1 MMFDPMIQ
9 PRTEPHE
16 RKNTRREN
24 VVMYVMA
31 ALVVAVWFAYEV
43 AT

>member
-1 MMFDPMIQ
+1 MMFVS
-9 PRTEPHE
+9 
-16 RKNTRREN
+16 KNTRREN

-31 ALVVAVWFAYEV
+31 ALAVAAWIAYEV